1 MYQPPDNIKNLYN
14 IQRDQAMTSRRNFDD
29 GHTHALMDR
38 RTDMSQCKD
47 SLVGVTGAEWN
58 WGLPHQ

>member
-47 SLVGVTGAEWN
+47 SLVGVTGAE
-58 WGLPHQ
+58 